1 MDTSLSPIIHNEM
14 FVRFAV
20 RRYLRK
26 IASGNWDGC
35 NAQHKELALKI
46 LESPGYFDV
55 FFKSLMNEVRS
66 VYPGS
71 LPENTIETSGPFMDA
86 MMQVLN
92 WIKDNPEFI
101 LFIIQLFGGM

>member
-1 MDTSLSPIIHNEM
+1 MDTSFAPVIRNEM

-26 IASGNWDGC
+26 IVSGNWDGC
-35 NAQHKELALKI
+35 NPQHKELALKI
-46 LESPGYFDV
+46 LESPNYFDV

-66 VYPGS
+66 VYPSS

-101 LFIIQLFGGM
+101 LFIIQLFGGL

>member
-1 MDTSLSPIIHNEM
+1 MDNKLSPIIHNEM
-14 FVRFAV
+14 FTRFAV

-26 IASGNWDGC
+26 IVSGNWEGC
-35 NAQHKELALKI
+35 DEQHKELALKI

-55 FFKSLMNEVRS
+55 FFSSLMNEVRS

-71 LPENTIETSGPFMDA
+71 LPENSIQTSGQFMDA
-86 MMQVLN
+86 MIQVLN

-101 LFIIQLFGGM
+101 LFIIKLFGGM

>member
-1 MDTSLSPIIHNEM
+1 MNTSLGPIIENEM

-26 IASGNWDGC
+26 VVSGKWEGC
-35 NAQHKELALKI
+35 NEQHKELALKI

-66 VYPGS
+66 VYPEA
-71 LPENTIETSGPFMDA
+71 LPENTIQTSGPFLDA
-86 MMQVLN
+86 MVKVMD

-101 LFIIQLFGGM
+101 LFIIQLFGGL